1 MSDKQ
6 VIRSG
11 KEAVTTIQRN
21 YHNEVRANRA
31 YRAERAKGIF
41 TGVLT
46 FLLLILLIINIYKVS
61 MGRKEIS
68 FTSMFQFF
76 SNFEETFTIPNLQI
90 LIQTFTFSKE
100 WAILDGLRIFINSLG
115 TILGVVAYA
124 VSCLVYTIS
133 FASKFLIY
141 ILG

>member
-1 MSDKQ
+1 
-6 VIRSG
+6 
-11 KEAVTTIQRN
+11 
-21 YHNEVRANRA
+21 
-31 YRAERAKGIF
+31 
-41 TGVLT
+41 
-46 FLLLILLIINIYKVS
+46 

-76 SNFEETFTIPNLQI
+76 SNFEEAFTIPNLQI
-90 LIQTFTFSKE
+90 LIDSFTFSKE

-115 TILGVVAYA
+115 SILGVVAYA
-124 VSCLVYTIS
+124 ISCLVYTIS

>member
-1 MSDKQ
+1 MSDLSEKALDTNR
-6 VIRSG
+6 IA
-11 KEAVTTIQRN
+11 KIHAQRK
-21 YHNEVRANRA
+21 
-31 YRAERAKGIF
+31 AKGFF
-41 TGVLT
+41 TGLLT
-46 FLLLILLIINIYKVS
+46 FLLLTLLIINIYKVT
-61 MGRKEIS
+61 MGKKEIS

-76 SNFEETFTIPNLQI
+76 SNFESSFTIPDLQI
-90 LIQTFTFSKE
+90 LIQSFTFSKE

-124 VSCLVYTIS
+124 VSCLYYTIS

>member
-6 VIRSG
+6 VIKAGR
-11 KEAVTTIQRN
+11 EAVTTVERN
-21 YHNEVRANRA
+21 YRNEVRANRA

-46 FLLLILLIINIYKVS
+46 FIVLVLLIVNIYKVS
-61 MGRKEIS
+61 MGKKQIS
-68 FTSMFQFF
+68 FSSMFQFF
-76 SNFEETFTIPNLQI
+76 STFEESFVIPDLSLIIKGFTIQ
-90 LIQTFTFSKE
+90 KE
-100 WAILDGLRIFINSLG
+100 WAILDGLRIFINGLG

-124 VSCLVYTIS
+124 ISCLVYTIS